1 MLTLVEYVKI
11 FTAILVI
18 VNPIGA
24 VPVFLTM
31 AGSQSQEERCGIAR
45 LAAFSVAIVL
55 VAACVFGESLLR
67 FFGVSMASFRVGGG
81 ILVMLI
87 AIAMFHAQLSWSKA
101 TPEETKEAEQ
111 KADVAVVPLAIPLL
125 AGPGAISTVIIF
137 ADQSSA
143 WAHKGCLVVTCV
155 MVAIT
160 VWICLWH
167 GNTYRRMAWKNRYKH
182 RDAVDELAS
191 SCHCRGNSCRRFR
204 QAPAWISQTIR
215 LPGLSRSLQLAPTI
229 LTIYPRDPGILQELS
244 GAPNVWTII
253 QGTAK

>member
-11 FTAILVI
+11 FTAILAI

-24 VPVFLTM
+24 VPVFVSM
-31 AGSQSQEERCGIAR
+31 VSNQSQEERRRIAR
-45 LAAFSVAIVL
+45 LTAFSVAIVL
-55 VAACVFGESLLR
+55 VGSCVFGESLLR

-101 TPEETKEAEQ
+101 TPEETKEAEK

-137 ADQSSA
+137 ADQSSV
-143 WAHKGCLVVTCV
+143 WAHKGYLAITCV

-160 VWICLWH
+160 IWITL
-167 GNTYRRMAWKNRYKH
+167 RMAIPIGTWLGKTGINIVTRLMSLLLAAI
-182 RDAVDELAS
+182 AVEIVVGGLS
-191 SCHCRGNSCRRFR
+191 KL
-204 QAPAWISQTIR
+204 
-215 LPGLSRSLQLAPTI
+215 LPGLVK
-229 LTIYPRDPGILQELS
+229 G
-244 GAPNVWTII
+244 
-253 QGTAK
+253 

>member
-31 AGSQSQEERCGIAR
+31 AGGQSQQERCGIAR
-45 LAAFSVAIVL
+45 LAAFSVAVVL

-67 FFGVSMASFRVGGG
+67 FFGISMASFRVGGG

-143 WAHKGCLVVTCV
+143 WAHKGCLTVTCV

-160 VWICLWH
+160 IWISL
-167 GNTYRRMAWKNRYKH
+167 RMAIPIGAWLGKTGINIVTRLMSLLLAAI
-182 RDAVDELAS
+182 AVEIIVGGLDML
-191 SCHCRGNSCRRFR
+191 
-204 QAPAWISQTIR
+204 
-215 LPGLSRSLQLAPTI
+215 LPGLVKR
-229 LTIYPRDPGILQELS
+229 
-244 GAPNVWTII
+244 
-253 QGTAK
+253 